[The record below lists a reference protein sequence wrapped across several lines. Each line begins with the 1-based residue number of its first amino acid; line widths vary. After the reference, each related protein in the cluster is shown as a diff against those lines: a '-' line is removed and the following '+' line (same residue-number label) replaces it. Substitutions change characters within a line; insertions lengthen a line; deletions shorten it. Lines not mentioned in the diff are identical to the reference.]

1 LEPKEVD
8 GHNAASATG
17 AAGAARRGNQRRLT
31 FVCYMYERVQ
41 VITIHCHL

>member
-17 AAGAARRGNQRRLT
+17 AAGAARRRNQRRLT
-31 FVCYMYERVQ
+31 FVYLSTQ
-41 VITIHCHL
+41 KG